1 MEKKKGLTGSQ
12 LKIIAM
18 VSMLID
24 HLAATVLLQLLQ
36 APYDPSAGNVL
47 ADWVWNHW
55 QLLAKVYDTMRQ
67 IGRFAFPLYCFLLV
81 EGFTHTRSVPK
92 YALRLGIFALVSEF
106 PFDIA
111 LNGSFFDP
119 GYNNVFFTL
128 LTGLVCLW
136 ALDSLRTLGKEGK
149 LPGFL
154 GVFLSCAAVLA
165 GFLLAEHVLVCDY
178 AGKGVLA
185 IVAIWLLRRWPVP
198 AFIAGTLVLSYGNSS
213 ELYALFMVLPIA
225 LYNGQ
230 RGRAMKLGPYL
241 FYPLHLMLLWL
252 ITMLLLKQPV
262 FLF

>member
-1 MEKKKGLTGSQ
+1 MEKKKGLSGSG
-12 LKIIAM
+12 LKSIAM

-36 APYDPSAGNVL
+36 APYDPSAGNAL

-55 QLLAKVYDTMRQ
+55 QLLAKVYNTMRQ

-81 EGFTHTRSVPK
+81 EGFTHTRSVTK
-92 YALRLGIFALVSEF
+92 YALRLGLFALLSEF

-111 LNGSFFDP
+111 LNGKLFDP
-119 GYNNVFFTL
+119 SYNNVFFTL

-136 ALDSLRTLGKEGK
+136 AIRSVGTLCKEGK
-149 LPGFL
+149 LPKFL
-154 GVFLSCAAVLA
+154 GILLSCAAILA

-178 AGKGVLA
+178 AGQGVLA
-185 IVAIWLLRRWPVP
+185 IVVIWLLRRWPVP
-198 AFIAGTLVLSYGNSS
+198 AFIAGTLVLSFGNAIK
-213 ELYALFMVLPIA
+213 LYALFMVPPIA

-230 RGRAMKLGPYL
+230 RGRAMKIGPYL
-241 FYPLHLMLLWL
+241 FYPLHLLLLWL

-262 FLF
+262 ALF